1 MRQITETHTG
11 KIITDTD
18 LNLEYLYVG
27 DYGKENNIKASF
39 LGYDKRIDEVK
50 HHDVDIT
57 DKLVVTVSSQK
68 GCPMNCNFCDCPK
81 LGFKG
86 NATLPEL
93 VTEIMSGVALSGIK
107 HGKRLNVHYARM
119 GEPTFNPNVITSAE
133 YIAKMLGD
141 ENSDVTFDEYHPVVS
156 TMMPKVNK
164 NLKEFL
170 HKWVETGFVYGGEDG
185 FGLQFSIN
193 TLDEDDRNAMFR
205 NRSMS
210 LQEISEVIR
219 ELPMPKKRK
228 YTLNFAVTSKSNLDV
243 DLMNKYF
250 DKEKCIVK
258 ITPIHETVE
267 AVDEGYEIVKDFDVY
282 EKFEQPLVNDGWDV
296 IVFVPS
302 REEDADR
309 ITCGNS
315 LIALGAK

>member
-141 ENSDVTFDEYHPVVS
+141 KNSDVTFDEYHPVVS

-210 LQEISEVIR
+210 LQEISDVIR

-282 EKFEQPLVNDGWDV
+282 EKFEQPLVDDGWDV

-302 REEDADR
+302 KEEDADR

>member
-156 TMMPKVNK
+156 TMMPKANK

-210 LQEISEVIR
+210 LQEISDVIR

-243 DLMNKYF
+243 ELMNKYF

-282 EKFEQPLVNDGWDV
+282 EKFEQPLVDDGWDV

-302 REEDADR
+302 KEEDADR

>member
-1 MRQITETHTG
+1 MRKITETHTG
-11 KIITDTD
+11 KIVTDTD
-18 LNLEYLYVG
+18 LMLEYLYVG

-39 LGYDKRIDEVK
+39 LGYDKRIDKVEHK
-50 HHDVDIT
+50 PVDIA

-93 VTEIMSGVALSGIK
+93 VTEIMSGVSLSGIK
-107 HGKRLNVHYARM
+107 HGQRLNVHFARR
-119 GEPTFNPNVITSAE
+119 GEPTFNPNVITSAK
-133 YIAKMLGD
+133 YVAQMIVSDA
-141 ENSDVTFDEYHPVVS
+141 SDVTFDTYHPVVS
-156 TMMPKVNK
+156 TMMPKSNK
-164 NLKEFL
+164 NLKKFL
-170 HKWVETGFVYGGEDG
+170 QEWISVGFEYGGDDG

-193 TLDEDDRNAMFR
+193 TLNEEDRNAMFR
-205 NRSMS
+205 NKSLS
-210 LQEISEVIR
+210 LQEISDIIK

-243 DLMNKYF
+243 SLMNKYF

-258 ITPIHETVE
+258 MTPIHRTVE
-267 AVDEGYEIVKDFDVY
+267 AVNERYEIVNDFDVY

-302 REEDADR
+302 KEEDEDR

-315 LIALGAK
+315 LIAIV